1 MGGGSPQVR
10 SLRPGLGPFDPGFL
24 FRNAIRKLA
33 IFGNYIWNCMYPN
46 IHILKLM
53 LGALRRYGVF
63 EPLDMAHPC
72 APWTVQKGLMR
83 HSHRGHQPKSVLQPE
98 NISRRTGWLRPYLAQ
113 KGPNTSLG
121 CHGCIHGPWV
131 NLVVMAV
138 FMAPLTSNLT
148 SNSSYTLGSRYRVL
162 ARVLLGRRSL
172 LPCEGQPLPAHWQN
186 HGTQHA
192 CTVLYYT
199 IRYYTILYDTIL
211 YYTLYN
217 TMLCYAMLC
226 YTILYYTILS
236 YCSGEVSSDIMMA
249 GKLPKYSSAPVLSFM
264 RSIARLTSYDKKYVS
279 LCII

>member
-1 MGGGSPQVR
+1 
-10 SLRPGLGPFDPGFL
+10 
-24 FRNAIRKLA
+24 
-33 IFGNYIWNCMYPN
+33 
-46 IHILKLM
+46 
-53 LGALRRYGVF
+53 
-63 EPLDMAHPC
+63 
-72 APWTVQKGLMR
+72 
-83 HSHRGHQPKSVLQPE
+83 
-98 NISRRTGWLRPYLAQ
+98 
-113 KGPNTSLG
+113 
-121 CHGCIHGPWV
+121 
-131 NLVVMAV
+131 MAV

-279 LCII
+279 LYII